1 MPKSKPPR
9 RKRPRH
15 LVSRDR
21 STLDT
26 YDRLEKFTD
35 QIEREAEAVADRA
48 PPEEMAI
55 LRATCAE
62 NRRILAEGRAAQRG
76 PSRTPTLDRLVA
88 EARRRRAR

>member
-15 LVSRDR
+15 LASRGR
-21 STLDT
+21 STLDF
-26 YDRLEKFTD
+26 YDQIERLTD
-35 QIEREAEAVADRA
+35 RIEREAEAVADRA

-62 NRRILAEGRAAQRG
+62 NRRILAEGRADQLA
-76 PSRTPTLDRLVA
+76 PSRTPTLDRLVT
-88 EARRRRAR
+88 EARRRAR